1 MVTSSFSGHS
11 FTIARASM
19 SCDESMRMSSGAS
32 VAYENPRSG
41 RSSCIDDTPR
51 SRRTASA
58 STPFPASCGRT
69 TPKSPRRS
77 RVFTVV
83 RFASCSK
90 YVRAV
95 GSRSIAI
102 SFPLPR
108 RSAARIAACPPAPK
122 VASTTVS
129 PGWTARQARTSSAR
143 TGTCSAS
150 LGCKTFGNILSTPFD
165 LGELALPGGAIP
177 DLEAVVDP
185 GDDDVAAE
193 LRVREQCGRDAHPP
207 LLVRHRLAGAGVEV
221 AVHPPSLL
229 AQRVE
234 VGKGRLAVVLPTLER
249 PGPDAAVE
257 AARDD
262 DAVVELPPELGRERE
277 AVLVVDRVLVLAEEH
292 GAFSLIHHFAP
303 L

>member
-1 MVTSSFSGHS
+1 
-11 FTIARASM
+11 M
-19 SCDESMRMSSGAS
+19 SRGAS
-32 VAYENPRSG
+32 AAYEKPRSG

-58 STPFPASCGRT
+58 STPFPASWGRT

-77 RVFTVV
+77 RVFAVV

-108 RSAARIAACPPAPK
+108 RSAASSAAWPPAPK
-122 VASTTVS
+122 VASMTVS
-129 PGWTARQARTSSAR
+129 PGPTARLCRTSSAR
-143 TGTCSAS
+143 TGTWSAS

-165 LGELALPGGAIP
+165 LGELALPGGAVP

-193 LRVREQCGRDAHPP
+193 LRVLEQRGREAHPP
-207 LLVRHRLAGAGVEV
+207 LLVRRRLAGAGIEV
-221 AVHPPSLL
+221 AMHPPAFL
-229 AQRVE
+229 AQRVQGGE
-234 VGKGRLAVVLPTLER
+234 RRVPVVLPGPRRPRVEAPVEGAGDNDAVLER
-249 PGPDAAVE
+249 P
-257 AARDD
+257 
-262 DAVVELPPELGRERE
+262 PELRR
-277 AVLVVDRVLVLAEEH
+277 
-292 GAFSLIHHFAP
+292 
-303 L
+303 